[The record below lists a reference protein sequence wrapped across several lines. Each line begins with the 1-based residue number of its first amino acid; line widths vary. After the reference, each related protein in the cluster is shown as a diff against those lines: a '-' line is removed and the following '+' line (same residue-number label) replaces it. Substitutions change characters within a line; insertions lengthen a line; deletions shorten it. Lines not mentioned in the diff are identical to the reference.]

1 LSFKLIDWFSHL
13 FFLEDES
20 NVLTIED
27 GDNYDECKVGFDGDM
42 ETCEDVK
49 IDMDELENTVK
60 QLNQD
65 LKKESNEEMKGKE
78 CPGTR
83 FNE

>member
-1 LSFKLIDWFSHL
+1 MSFKLIDWFSHL

-27 GDNYDECKVGFDGDM
+27 GDNYDECKEGFDGDM
-42 ETCEDVK
+42 ETYEDVK

-83 FNE
+83 FND

>member
-1 LSFKLIDWFSHL
+1 
-13 FFLEDES
+13 
-20 NVLTIED
+20 
-27 GDNYDECKVGFDGDM
+27 M
-42 ETCEDVK
+42 ETFEDVK

-83 FNE
+83 FND

>member
-1 LSFKLIDWFSHL
+1 
-13 FFLEDES
+13 
-20 NVLTIED
+20 
-27 GDNYDECKVGFDGDM
+27 M

>member
-1 LSFKLIDWFSHL
+1 MGLKLIDWFPHL
-13 FFLEDES
+13 FLSGDES

-27 GDNYDECKVGFDGDM
+27 RENYDECKEVFDDDM

-49 IDMDELENTVK
+49 IDMEELENTVK